1 MIKFLLIF
9 LSWFLLSNYTSIA
22 PGEFYGRNGRS
33 YFRLTIKKDSTFE
46 QVNTSCTWQYCAKG
60 KWRVRLDTIILEGTK
75 FYSINSRGKKK
86 LQKNVKPYQ
95 NRYFNFYNQCIILGN
110 DSLMQL
116 VNSGSGTMHQLVKLR
131 RISIR

>member
-9 LSWFLLSNYTSIA
+9 LSWFLLSNYNSIA

-33 YFRLTIKKDSTFE
+33 YFRLTIKTDSTFE
-46 QVNTSCTWQYCAKG
+46 QENTSCTWRYYAKG
-60 KWRVRLDTIILEGTK
+60 KWRVKSDTMILEGTK
-75 FYSINSRGKKK
+75 LYSINSRGKKK

-95 NRYFNFYNQCIILGN
+95 DRLFNFYNRCIILGN

-116 VNSGSGTMHQLVKLR
+116 ANSRSGAIYKIAKLR
-131 RISIR
+131 RTNR